1 MYICGVYVCCGHVL
15 SGKTQSALLLVGPGA
30 MQMQQPCLSQDI
42 ATITTYFPL
51 ARYFFLNYYYLCGN
65 CWHYSIPQM
74 HFIIYSISQREICT
88 LQITVSPPYLLK
100 SLLTFKN
107 KKKSAVA
114 MTPISLWNLDQDNLT
129 GDKITAMTKRTIYFP
144 QERADVF
151 AVHQQQL
158 PHQGSRWTSPSL
170 NLFTIRPMGHSP

>member
-107 KKKSAVA
+107 KKKVQW
-114 MTPISLWNLDQDNLT
+114 L
-129 GDKITAMTKRTIYFP
+129 
-144 QERADVF
+144 
-151 AVHQQQL
+151 
-158 PHQGSRWTSPSL
+158 
-170 NLFTIRPMGHSP
+170 